1 MATKPNVAELVSQMP
16 EVDKPGTASKFTGP
30 DPVAAAK
37 IFAEIF
43 AGGSESILEL
53 IDLVKA
59 PDDADF
65 KDYKAAYV
73 VHGLVLSAGVAG
85 REKERRQLAGLL
97 ASRLSG
103 EKSSAATKT
112 YFIQEL
118 QACGGRDVVP
128 ALARALSDESLAE
141 PATRALLSIRD
152 GVGPELQRAFATA
165 KGRQRVG
172 IVLALGQLAEPPA
185 LPVLRESLR
194 DEDAAVR
201 LAAAW
206 SLAKMGDAASAEA
219 ILKLANGAI
228 GHERSQATHTC
239 LLLAE
244 TLVAAGKTT
253 EARQLLIRLRDSR
266 QEESE
271 RFMRDAA
278 DRSLKALQPHGA
290 A

>member
-43 AGGSESILEL
+43 AGGSGSILEL

-73 VHGLVLSAGVAG
+73 VHGLVLYAGVPG
-85 REKERRQLAGLL
+85 REKERRQLAELL

-103 EKSSAATKT
+103 EKSSAAAKT

-128 ALARALSDESLAE
+128 ALARALSDEALAE
-141 PATRALLSIRD
+141 PATRALLAIRE
-152 GVGPELQRAFATA
+152 GVGPELQRALTNAR
-165 KGRQRVG
+165 GRQRVG
-172 IVLALGQLAEPPA
+172 IVLALGQLAEPLA

-219 ILKLANGAI
+219 IFKLADGAT
-228 GHERSQATHTC
+228 GDDRRQSTSTC

-244 TLVAAGKTT
+244 TLVASGKTT

-278 DRSLKALQPHGA
+278 DRALKALQPHGA